1 MATKRLLMISSFAE
15 SLINFRLALMQDAIA
30 AGFEVHACA
39 PDLTPEIT
47 AKLRDNGITAHDITL
62 ARTGLNPSKDL
73 ATLYSVYRLIRQLRP
88 THTLAYTI
96 KPVVYGS
103 LAARLARVPR
113 IGALVT
119 GLGYTFMQADSV
131 RQKVVSKIAH
141 ALYKVALSG
150 AGVAFFQNPDDRNL
164 FVKNRLVDGAKTRL
178 VNGSGIDIEQ
188 FSQQPLSESPP
199 FHFLMIGRII
209 KDKGVIEYAHAAQ
222 QIKQRYA
229 DAHFHLVGWLDSNPN
244 AIQQEQL
251 DEWVASGAITFHGR
265 LADVRKV
272 IQNCHVY
279 VLPSYREG
287 TPRTVLE
294 AMAVGRAIITTNAP
308 GCKETI
314 ENGVSGHLIEVAD
327 VPSLVAAIEDYI
339 VAPEKIAQ
347 HGQAARE
354 RAIEV
359 YDVHKVN
366 QQMLDGLVD

>member
-39 PDLTPEIT
+39 PDLTPEIN
-47 AKLRDNGITAHDITL
+47 AELNAHGITTHDITL
-62 ARTGLNPSKDL
+62 VRTGLNPFKDL
-73 ATLYSVYRLIRQLRP
+73 ATVHSVYRLIRQLRP
-88 THTLAYTI
+88 SHTLAYTI

-103 LAARLARVPR
+103 IAARMARVSR
-113 IGALVT
+113 IGALIT
-119 GLGYTFMQADSV
+119 GLGYTFMQADSL

-141 ALYKVALSG
+141 ALYEVALN
-150 AGVAFFQNPDDRNL
+150 GVNIAFFQNPDDRDL
-164 FVKNRLVDGAKTRL
+164 FVDNRLVDRAKTRL

-188 FSQQPLSESPP
+188 FSQQPLNDFPP

-209 KDKGVIEYAHAAQ
+209 KDKGVVEYAQAAQ
-222 QIKQRYA
+222 QIKQRYPH
-229 DAHFHLVGWLDSNPN
+229 AHFHLVGWLDSNPN
-244 AIQQEQL
+244 AIQQSQL
-251 DEWVASGAITFHGR
+251 DEWIASGAITFHGR
-265 LADVRKV
+265 LADVREV

-314 ENGVSGHLIEVAD
+314 EDGVSGQLIDVAD
-327 VPSLVAAIEDYI
+327 IPTLVAAIERYI
-339 VAPEKIAQ
+339 KAPEKIAQ

-354 RAIEV
+354 RAIAV

-366 QQMLDGLVD
+366 QQMLDGLVE